1 MKRILAA
8 GWLILLAFACPSIAS
23 ADVAVTISPTTVHVQ
38 PAGSA
43 QFTAHVT
50 GTTNPVVIWSLS
62 GLGCTGI
69 ACGHISSGGLYTAP
83 AVTPNPNVVTVTAT
97 SLADLSKNA
106 SAAAIIGNN
115 SDITVSVSPATISLV
130 TGTHQLFTAVVTGTT
145 ITGVTWSVSGSGC
158 SGAACGTVTT
168 TGIYTAPATVPAPPQ
183 VTVTATSV
191 ADPTK
196 FGTASVTILPP
207 VVVTI
212 SPTSAHVEAGEQQQF
227 TATVTGTTNH
237 AVTWSVSGTGCSGAA
252 CGTVTTSGLYTAPNV
267 IPNPAQV
274 TVTATSV
281 ADPTKSASAIVT
293 VIPLIVVTVA
303 PTTAQVEAGSQQ
315 QFIATV
321 VGTPNTAVTWSVSG
335 TGCAGSTCGTV
346 TVNGLYTAPNVVPN
360 PPQVT
365 VKATSVA
372 DPTKSASAI
381 VTILP
386 PVIVTISPTTAQVV
400 AGAQQ
405 QFTATVTGT
414 TNHAVTWS
422 VSGSGC
428 TGPACGTV
436 TTVGLYTAPATVPNP
451 PQVTVTATSVADQTK
466 SASAVVTI
474 LPPVAVTISPTTAQ
488 VLIGGQQQ
496 FTATVTGTT
505 NHAVTWTVTG
515 AGCNGAACGTITTS
529 GLYTAPASVPNPP
542 QVTVTATSVADPTKS
557 ASAIVTILSSIVV
570 TISPTTAQVVT
581 GGQQQFTATVGGTTN
596 QAVTWSVSGSGC
608 TGTACGT
615 VTTSGLY
622 TAPTTIPSPPQVA
635 VTATS
640 VVDTTKFA
648 NAIVTIIPPVVVTIS
663 PTTAQ
668 VVTTGRQQFTATVT
682 GTNNRTVT
690 WSVSGRGCSGAA
702 CGTVTNGLYTAPA
715 SIPSPP
721 QVTVTATSVADPSK
735 SASAIV
741 TIVAN
746 YNSKLNGQYAFL
758 FTGFDGNGVYQA
770 AGSLTSDGNGT
781 ITHGLEDVNNTTRPS
796 TSVPFTGTYTVGGDD
811 RGILTISSALGTQ
824 TFRFALNQAGTKGRL
839 IAFDNS
845 GIRGSGILEQQD
857 ATAFTTAAFRGSYV
871 LSLTGQDSAGARI
884 GALGL
889 MLLNGSG
896 GVSTGILDA
905 NDGGIVSPTF
915 ALNGN
920 YRVSST
926 GRGTLSLA
934 IPNFAGGFFSF
945 AFYVVS
951 SSEVLM
957 VSTDQFSLN
966 NPIFS
971 GPVEQ
976 QTGAPFQTSSFR
988 GATIF
993 SLSGALG
1000 STAQVMVGNISFD
1013 GASRVAADFDQN
1025 AGGSITIG
1033 TELTGAY
1040 SVQINGRG
1048 TLNLDDS
1055 HGLSYVWLIYAI
1067 APNRALL
1074 MDAST
1079 AYVGMGELKPQT
1091 TRPPFNN
1098 GDIAGS
1104 YLLGSGG
1111 PLLSTAPLYSG
1122 AEAFDGRQAVSGEED
1137 TSTSGALLPDQTVVG
1152 TYNIS
1157 GTANDGRGT
1166 LLLTAPNAATIA
1178 VWVTSST
1185 EVLGLGIDPTNSQPV
1200 VLHFEQ

>member
-1 MKRILAA
+1 
-8 GWLILLAFACPSIAS
+8 
-23 ADVAVTISPTTVHVQ
+23 
-38 PAGSA
+38 
-43 QFTAHVT
+43 
-50 GTTNPVVIWSLS
+50 
-62 GLGCTGI
+62 
-69 ACGHISSGGLYTAP
+69 
-83 AVTPNPNVVTVTAT
+83 
-97 SLADLSKNA
+97 
-106 SAAAIIGNN
+106 
-115 SDITVSVSPATISLV
+115 
-130 TGTHQLFTAVVTGTT
+130 
-145 ITGVTWSVSGSGC
+145 
-158 SGAACGTVTT
+158 
-168 TGIYTAPATVPAPPQ
+168 
-183 VTVTATSV
+183 
-191 ADPTK
+191 
-196 FGTASVTILPP
+196 
-207 VVVTI
+207 
-212 SPTSAHVEAGEQQQF
+212 
-227 TATVTGTTNH
+227 
-237 AVTWSVSGTGCSGAA
+237 
-252 CGTVTTSGLYTAPNV
+252 
-267 IPNPAQV
+267 
-274 TVTATSV
+274 VTATSV